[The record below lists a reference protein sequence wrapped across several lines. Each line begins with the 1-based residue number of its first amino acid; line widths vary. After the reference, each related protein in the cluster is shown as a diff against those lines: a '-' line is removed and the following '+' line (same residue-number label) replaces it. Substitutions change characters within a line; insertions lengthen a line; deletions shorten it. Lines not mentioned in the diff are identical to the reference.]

1 MEYKGELYGK
11 IGKHYFPLEL
21 TADNVDR
28 LESIIIELRKDI
40 DNKAGQIADLT
51 SLIQSECEAFG
62 EFIRVNKWQGDMNNT
77 WRQMFTGS
85 SKTTSELYELY
96 ELYLTT
102 KNKAR

>member
-1 MEYKGELYGK
+1 MDAKAEFIDKWYDPKLNK
-11 IGKHYFPLEL
+11 FIPL
-21 TADNVDR
+21 DR
-28 LESIIIELRKDI
+28 SEMYS
-40 DNKAGQIADLT
+40 DLT